1 MIKVVEL
8 KVCATINRAASV
20 KKDKKGASYLSYGV
34 QLPISGKNGE
44 TQNLVINV
52 MMAPSKGNVSD
63 LTVSRRV
70 ALEGE
75 MAIHKHGGKLSCYL
89 RPERV
94 ELVENGSDSIEGTL
108 EFRGKLGKKD
118 VELKE
123 DKNGNIYMVFSAF
136 STDKTKDKPEF
147 TWVSF
152 LYFDPK
158 DGEDFLKPGTYIDAK
173 GTLQLGVYHDA
184 VTLDCLVDE
193 VKPWILNKQ

>member
-1 MIKVVEL
+1 MIKSNL
-8 KVCATINRAASV
+8 KVCAVINRAASV

-34 QLPISGKNGE
+34 QLPVSGKNGE
-44 TQNLVINV
+44 TQILVINV
-52 MMAPSKGNVSD
+52 MMAPSKGSVSD
-63 LTVSRRV
+63 LTVGRRV

>member
-1 MIKVVEL
+1 MIKSNL
-8 KVCATINRAASV
+8 KVCAVINRAASV

-34 QLPISGKNGE
+34 QLPVSGKNGE
-44 TQNLVINV
+44 SQTLVINV
-52 MMAPSKGNVSD
+52 MMAPSKGSVSD
-63 LTVSRRV
+63 LTVGRRV

-75 MAIHKHGGKLSCYL
+75 MAIYKHGGKLSCYL

>member
-1 MIKVVEL
+1 MIKSNL

-34 QLPISGKNGE
+34 QLPVSGKNGE
-44 TQNLVINV
+44 SQPLVINV
-52 MMAPSKGNVSD
+52 MMAPSKGSVSD
-63 LTVSRRV
+63 LTVGRRV

-108 EFRGKLGKKD
+108 EFRGKLGKKE

-136 STDKTKDKPEF
+136 SIDKTKDKPEF
-147 TWVSF
+147 IWVSF

>member
-1 MIKVVEL
+1 MIKINL
-8 KVCATINRAASV
+8 KVCAVINRAASV

-34 QLPISGKNGE
+34 QLPVSGKNGE
-44 TQNLVINV
+44 SQTLVINV
-52 MMAPSKGNVSD
+52 MMAPSKGSVSD
-63 LTVSRRV
+63 LTVGRRV
-70 ALEGE
+70 SLEGE
-75 MAIHKHGGKLSCYL
+75 MTIHKHGGKLCCYL

>member
-1 MIKVVEL
+1 MIKSNL

-34 QLPISGKNGE
+34 QLPVSGKNGE
-44 TQNLVINV
+44 TQTLVINV
-52 MMAPSKGNVSD
+52 MMAPSKGSVSD
-63 LTVSRRV
+63 LTVGRRV

-94 ELVENGSDSIEGTL
+94 ELVENGSDSLEGTL
-108 EFRGKLGKKD
+108 AFRGKLGKKE

>member
-1 MIKVVEL
+1 MIKSNL

-34 QLPISGKNGE
+34 QLPVSGKNGE
-44 TQNLVINV
+44 SQTLVINV
-52 MMAPSKGNVSD
+52 MMAPSKGSVSD
-63 LTVSRRV
+63 LTVGRRV

-184 VTLDCLVDE
+184 VTLDCLLDE

>member
-1 MIKVVEL
+1 MIKSNL

-34 QLPISGKNGE
+34 QLPVSGKNGE
-44 TQNLVINV
+44 TQTLVINV
-52 MMAPSKGNVSD
+52 IMAPSKGSVSD
-63 LTVSRRV
+63 LTVGRRV

-94 ELVENGSDSIEGTL
+94 EFVENGSDSIEGTL
-108 EFRGKLGKKD
+108 EFRGKLGKKE

>member
-1 MIKVVEL
+1 MIKSNL

-34 QLPISGKNGE
+34 QLPVSGKNGE
-44 TQNLVINV
+44 SQTLVINV
-52 MMAPSKGNVSD
+52 MMAPSKGSVSD
-63 LTVSRRV
+63 LTVGRRV

-94 ELVENGSDSIEGTL
+94 DLVENGSDSIEGTL
-108 EFRGKLGKKD
+108 EFRGKLGKKE

>member
-1 MIKVVEL
+1 MIKSNL

-20 KKDKKGASYLSYGV
+20 KKDKKGASYLSYVV
-34 QLPISGKNGE
+34 QLPVSGKNGE
-44 TQNLVINV
+44 SQTLVINV
-52 MMAPSKGNVSD
+52 MMAPSKGSVSD
-63 LTVSRRV
+63 LTVGRRV

>member
-1 MIKVVEL
+1 MIKSNL
-8 KVCATINRAASV
+8 KVCAVINRAASV

-34 QLPISGKNGE
+34 QLPVSGKNGE
-44 TQNLVINV
+44 SQPLVINV
-52 MMAPSKGNVSD
+52 MMAPSKGSVSD
-63 LTVSRRV
+63 LTVGRRV

-75 MAIHKHGGKLSCYL
+75 MTIHKHGGKLCCYL
-89 RPERV
+89 RPESV
-94 ELVENGSDSIEGTL
+94 DLVENGSDSIEGTL
-108 EFRGKLGKKD
+108 EFRGKLGKKE

-136 STDKTKDKPEF
+136 SIDKTKDKPEF
-147 TWVSF
+147 IWVSF

>member
-1 MIKVVEL
+1 MIKSNL

-34 QLPISGKNGE
+34 QLPVSGKNGE
-44 TQNLVINV
+44 SQTLVINV
-52 MMAPSKGNVSD
+52 MMAPSKGSVSD
-63 LTVSRRV
+63 LTVGRRV

-75 MAIHKHGGKLSCYL
+75 MAIHTHGGKLSCYL

-158 DGEDFLKPGTYIDAK
+158 DCEDFLKPGTYIDVK

>member
-1 MIKVVEL
+1 MIKSNL

-34 QLPISGKNGE
+34 QLPVNGKNGE
-44 TQNLVINV
+44 SQTLVINV
-52 MMAPSKGNVSD
+52 MMAPSKGSVSD
-63 LTVSRRV
+63 LTVGRRV

>member
-1 MIKVVEL
+1 M
-8 KVCATINRAASV
+8 

-34 QLPISGKNGE
+34 QLPVSGKNGE
-44 TQNLVINV
+44 SQTLVINV
-52 MMAPSKGNVSD
+52 MMAPSKGSVSD
-63 LTVSRRV
+63 LTVGRRV

>member
-1 MIKVVEL
+1 MIKSDL

-34 QLPISGKNGE
+34 QLPVSGKNGE
-44 TQNLVINV
+44 SQTLVINV
-52 MMAPSKGNVSD
+52 MMAPSKGSVSD
-63 LTVSRRV
+63 LTVGRRV

>member
-1 MIKVVEL
+1 MIKSNL

-34 QLPISGKNGE
+34 QLPVSGKNGE
-44 TQNLVINV
+44 TQILVINV
-52 MMAPSKGNVSD
+52 MMAPSKGSVSD
-63 LTVSRRV
+63 LTVGRRV

>member
-1 MIKVVEL
+1 MIKSNL

-34 QLPISGKNGE
+34 QLPVSGKNGE
-44 TQNLVINV
+44 SQTLVINV
-52 MMAPSKGNVSD
+52 MMAPSKGSVSD
-63 LTVSRRV
+63 LTVGRRV

-94 ELVENGSDSIEGTL
+94 ELVENGPDSIEGTL

-158 DGEDFLKPGTYIDAK
+158 DCEDFLKPGTYIDVK

>member
-1 MIKVVEL
+1 MIKSNL

-34 QLPISGKNGE
+34 QLPVSGKHGE

-52 MMAPSKGNVSD
+52 MMAPSKGSVSD
-63 LTVSRRV
+63 LTVGRRV

-108 EFRGKLGKKD
+108 EFRGKLGKKE

>member
-1 MIKVVEL
+1 MIKSNL

-34 QLPISGKNGE
+34 QLPVSGKNGE
-44 TQNLVINV
+44 SQTLVINV
-52 MMAPSKGNVSD
+52 MMAPSKSSVSD
-63 LTVSRRV
+63 LTVGRRV

-75 MAIHKHGGKLSCYL
+75 MTIHKHGGKLCCYL

>member
-1 MIKVVEL
+1 MIKSNL

-34 QLPISGKNGE
+34 QLPVSGKNGE
-44 TQNLVINV
+44 SQTLVINV
-52 MMAPSKGNVSD
+52 MMAPSKGSVSD
-63 LTVSRRV
+63 LTVGRRV

-75 MAIHKHGGKLSCYL
+75 MTIHKHGGKLSCYL

>member
-1 MIKVVEL
+1 MIKSNL

-34 QLPISGKNGE
+34 QLPVNGKNGE
-44 TQNLVINV
+44 SQTLVINV
-52 MMAPSKGNVSD
+52 MMAPSKGSVSD
-63 LTVSRRV
+63 LTVGRRV

-184 VTLDCLVDE
+184 VTLDCLLDE

>member
-1 MIKVVEL
+1 MIKSNL

-34 QLPISGKNGE
+34 QLPVSGKNGE
-44 TQNLVINV
+44 SQTLVINV
-52 MMAPSKGNVSD
+52 MMAPSKGSVSD
-63 LTVSRRV
+63 LTVGRRV

-123 DKNGNIYMVFSAF
+123 DNNGNIYMVFSAF

-158 DGEDFLKPGTYIDAK
+158 DGEDFLKPSTYIDAK

>member
-1 MIKVVEL
+1 MIKSNL

-34 QLPISGKNGE
+34 QLPVSGKNGE
-44 TQNLVINV
+44 SQTLVINV

-63 LTVSRRV
+63 LTVGRRV

-75 MAIHKHGGKLSCYL
+75 MAIHKHGGKLCCYL
-89 RPERV
+89 RPESV
-94 ELVENGSDSIEGTL
+94 DLVENGSDSIEGTL
-108 EFRGKLGKKD
+108 EFRGKLGKKE

-123 DKNGNIYMVFSAF
+123 DKNGNIFMVFSAF

>member
-1 MIKVVEL
+1 MIKSNL

-34 QLPISGKNGE
+34 QLPISGKHGE

-52 MMAPSKGNVSD
+52 MMAPSKGNASD
-63 LTVSRRV
+63 LIVGRRV
-70 ALEGE
+70 KLEGE
-75 MAIHKHGGKLSCYL
+75 MTIHKHGGKLCCYL
-89 RPERV
+89 RPESL
-94 ELVENGSDSIEGTL
+94 ELADGASDSIEGTL

-123 DKNGNIYMVFSAF
+123 DKNGNIYMVFGAF

-158 DGEDFLKPGTYIDAK
+158 DGEDFLKPGNYIDAK
-173 GTLQLGVYHDA
+173 GTLQLGVFNDA
-184 VTLDCLVDE
+184 ITLDCVVSE

>member
-1 MIKVVEL
+1 MIKSNL
-8 KVCATINRAASV
+8 KVCAVINRAASV

-34 QLPISGKNGE
+34 QLPVSGKNGE
-44 TQNLVINV
+44 SQTLVINV
-52 MMAPSKGNVSD
+52 MMAPRKGSVSD
-63 LTVSRRV
+63 LTVGRRV

-75 MAIHKHGGKLSCYL
+75 MTIHKHGGKLCCYL
-89 RPERV
+89 RPESV

-108 EFRGKLGKKD
+108 EFRGKLGKKE

>member
-1 MIKVVEL
+1 MIKSNL

-34 QLPISGKNGE
+34 QLPVSGKNGE
-44 TQNLVINV
+44 TQTLVINV
-52 MMAPSKGNVSD
+52 MMAPSKGSVSD
-63 LTVSRRV
+63 LTVGRRV

-108 EFRGKLGKKD
+108 EFRGKLGKKE

-173 GTLQLGVYHDA
+173 GILQLGVYHDA

>member
-1 MIKVVEL
+1 MIKSNL

-34 QLPISGKNGE
+34 QLPVSGKNGE
-44 TQNLVINV
+44 SQTLVINV
-52 MMAPSKGNVSD
+52 MMAPSKGSVSD
-63 LTVSRRV
+63 LTVGRRV

>member
-1 MIKVVEL
+1 MIKSNL
-8 KVCATINRAASV
+8 KVCAVINRAASV

-34 QLPISGKNGE
+34 QLPVSGKNGE
-44 TQNLVINV
+44 SQTLVINV
-52 MMAPSKGNVSD
+52 MMAPSKGSVSD
-63 LTVSRRV
+63 LTVGRRV

-108 EFRGKLGKKD
+108 EFRGKLGKKE

-184 VTLDCLVDE
+184 VMLDCLVDE

>member
-1 MIKVVEL
+1 MIKSNL

-34 QLPISGKNGE
+34 QLPVSGKNGE
-44 TQNLVINV
+44 SQTLVINV
-52 MMAPSKGNVSD
+52 MMAPSKGSVSD
-63 LTVSRRV
+63 LTVGRRV

-118 VELKE
+118 IELKE

>member
-1 MIKVVEL
+1 MIKSNL

-34 QLPISGKNGE
+34 QLPVSGKNGE
-44 TQNLVINV
+44 SQTLVINV
-52 MMAPSKGNVSD
+52 MMAPSKGSVSD
-63 LTVSRRV
+63 LTVGRRV
-70 ALEGE
+70 ELEGE
-75 MAIHKHGGKLSCYL
+75 MTIHKHGGKLSCYL

-94 ELVENGSDSIEGTL
+94 ELVENGPDSIEGTL

>member
-1 MIKVVEL
+1 MIKSNL
-8 KVCATINRAASV
+8 KVCAVINRAASV

-34 QLPISGKNGE
+34 QLPVSGKNGE
-44 TQNLVINV
+44 SQTLVINV
-52 MMAPSKGNVSD
+52 MMAPSKGSVSD
-63 LTVSRRV
+63 LTVGRRV

-108 EFRGKLGKKD
+108 EFRGKLGKKE

-158 DGEDFLKPGTYIDAK
+158 DGEDFLKPGTYIDAR

>member
-1 MIKVVEL
+1 MIKSNL
-8 KVCATINRAASV
+8 KVCAVINRAASV

-34 QLPISGKNGE
+34 QLPVSGKNGE
-44 TQNLVINV
+44 SQTLVINV
-52 MMAPSKGNVSD
+52 MMAPSKGSVSD
-63 LTVSRRV
+63 LTVGRRV

-75 MAIHKHGGKLSCYL
+75 MTIHKHGGKLCCYL
-89 RPERV
+89 RPESV

-108 EFRGKLGKKD
+108 EFRGKLGKKE

-158 DGEDFLKPGTYIDAK
+158 DGEDFLKSGTYIDAK
-173 GTLQLGVYHDA
+173 GTLQLGVYQDA

>member
-1 MIKVVEL
+1 MIKSNL

-34 QLPISGKNGE
+34 QLPVSGKNGE
-44 TQNLVINV
+44 SQTLVINV
-52 MMAPSKGNVSD
+52 MMAPSKGSVSD
-63 LTVSRRV
+63 LTVGRRV
-70 ALEGE
+70 VLEGE

-108 EFRGKLGKKD
+108 EFRGKLGKKE

>member
-1 MIKVVEL
+1 MIKSNL

-34 QLPISGKNGE
+34 QLPVSGKNGE
-44 TQNLVINV
+44 TQILVINV
-52 MMAPSKGNVSD
+52 MMAPSKGSVSD
-63 LTVSRRV
+63 LTVGRRV

-75 MAIHKHGGKLSCYL
+75 MTIHKHGGKLSCYL

>member
-1 MIKVVEL
+1 MIKSNL
-8 KVCATINRAASV
+8 KVCAVINRAASV

-34 QLPISGKNGE
+34 QLPVSGKNGE
-44 TQNLVINV
+44 SQTLVINV
-52 MMAPSKGNVSD
+52 MMAPSKGSVSD
-63 LTVSRRV
+63 LTVGRRV

-75 MAIHKHGGKLSCYL
+75 MTIHKHGGKLCCYL
-89 RPERV
+89 RPESV
-94 ELVENGSDSIEGTL
+94 DLVENGSDSIEGTL
-108 EFRGKLGKKD
+108 EFRGKLGKKE